1 MRKRFNSKI
10 LNEIL
15 KAFSPFYI
23 GWNHHLSSYFLLS
36 SFPNHCYIY
45 NYVSSPSLLHIPSH
59 TSSKILKTIQN
70 YYCHLYFFFFKQWF
84 AWVFV
89 SVIMCSRPWPLT
101 SEDSRPRITY
111 LISNIVLWILV
122 QFYVNAK
129 SVV

>member
-10 LNEIL
+10 LYEIL

-70 YYCHLYFFFFKQWF
+70 YYCHLYIFFQTMVRVGLSFCYH
-84 AWVFV
+84 VF
-89 SVIMCSRPWPLT
+89 PTLT
-101 SEDSRPRITY
+101 SDLGGQST
-111 LISNIVLWILV
+111 
-122 QFYVNAK
+122 
-129 SVV
+129 

>member
-45 NYVSSPSLLHIPSH
+45 NYVSSPSLLHILSH

-70 YYCHLYFFFFKQWF
+70 YYCHLHYFF
-84 AWVFV
+84 
-89 SVIMCSRPWPLT
+89 SNNGSRGSSFLLSCVPDL
-101 SEDSRPRITY
+101 D
-111 LISNIVLWILV
+111 L
-122 QFYVNAK
+122 
-129 SVV
+129 